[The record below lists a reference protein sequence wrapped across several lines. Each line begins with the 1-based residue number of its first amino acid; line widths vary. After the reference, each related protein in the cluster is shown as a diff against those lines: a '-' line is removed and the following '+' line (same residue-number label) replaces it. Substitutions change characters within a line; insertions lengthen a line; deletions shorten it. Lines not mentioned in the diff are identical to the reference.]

1 MQLILVYSFKMN
13 LIDSFLISS
22 DALQVADYQFVNLI
36 AEKNKLV
43 VEMKVHD
50 QSIISIN

>member
-1 MQLILVYSFKMN
+1 MPIMLQLICYFLSF
-13 LIDSFLISS
+13 FE

-43 VEMKVHD
+43 VEMKVN
-50 QSIISIN
+50 SFAF